1 MVLLQLNS
9 ILATY
14 FVWVKMKVNMLLHIR
29 KFIHISQLQKKHN
42 VIALTVYLRFKYTL
56 IKTLKVIS
64 VAVKVVIYVKN
75 S

>member
-1 MVLLQLNS
+1 
-9 ILATY
+9 
-14 FVWVKMKVNMLLHIR
+14 MKVNMLLHIR

-56 IKTLKVIS
+56 IKTLKVVS
-64 VAVKVVIYVKN
+64 VAVKVVIYVKY